1 MDIKRM
7 FELLNIK
14 LIKTATIANNNVYIL
29 INQYF
34 IRDIWVGKKGF
45 YWKWPTLKKTK

>member
-14 LIKTATIANNNVYIL
+14 LIKTATIANNNVYIF
-29 INQYF
+29 NKP
-34 IRDIWVGKKGF
+34 VF
-45 YWKWPTLKKTK
+45 YKRHLSGQERFLLKMAHTEKD